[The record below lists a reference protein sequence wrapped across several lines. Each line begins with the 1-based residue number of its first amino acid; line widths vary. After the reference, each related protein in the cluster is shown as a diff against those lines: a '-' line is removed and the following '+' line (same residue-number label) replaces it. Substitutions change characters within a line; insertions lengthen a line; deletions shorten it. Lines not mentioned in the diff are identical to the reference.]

1 MKETDTHKLWKH
13 IEPHLK
19 KAMQTVYLR
28 EVSRS
33 ELFALFCYALL
44 FRLLMGCF
52 FLASSS
58 MCILCPLLS
67 LQWEQMQQMEE
78 KEAGALRGICTDFD
92 YRADVKLKHW
102 SLTLKFFSSM
112 QENRILVQE
121 RI

>member
-1 MKETDTHKLWKH
+1 
-13 IEPHLK
+13 
-19 KAMQTVYLR
+19 
-28 EVSRS
+28 
-33 ELFALFCYALL
+33 
-44 FRLLMGCF
+44 
-52 FLASSS
+52 

-78 KEAGALRGICTDFD
+78 KEARALRGICTDFD